1 MTPGPHLPNGLPAD
15 ALALLA
21 QAAEARNAM
30 DKAARDTA
38 LAADELRRYAKFS
51 RPGQPS
57 AHIVQLR
64 QKQATAR
71 IESARSRQA
80 FLVAA
85 NGFVH
90 ASGLAVPKGMSL
102 EAYVLEWIRRSAED
116 ITGRK

>member
-1 MTPGPHLPNGLPAD
+1 
-15 ALALLA
+15 
-21 QAAEARNAM
+21 M

-64 QKQATAR
+64 QKQAAAR
-71 IESARSRQA
+71 IEAARSRQA

-85 NGFVH
+85 NGFIH

-102 EAYVLEWIRRSAED
+102 EAYMLEWIRRSAED
-116 ITGRK
+116 ITLSPL